1 MYRSSRV
8 QKLSVG
14 CATLAAFLIASA
26 ALAAPCFLCRKPVL
40 DTPIS
45 LAVGTIRTPEFPV
58 KHEAYTISI
67 QVERKLPPTELYC
80 MMGVKPFPWVQDH
93 CAMLHIDTLLEADWT
108 VWDGDHAVA
117 HGSVH
122 GVDFHVTA
130 TKELLSKQIGD
141 FVGEKD
147 KRYLLEVKF
156 TKDGTPLNATNP
168 HLIVMMTKPTDI

>member
-1 MYRSSRV
+1 MNRNPKH
-8 QKLSVG
+8 QKLTDICLV
-14 CATLAAFLIASA
+14 LLAFLTTST

-45 LAVGTIRTPEFPV
+45 LAVGTIRTPEFAV
-58 KHEAYTISI
+58 KHETYTISI
-67 QVERKLPPTELYC
+67 QVERKLSPADLNC
-80 MMGVKPFPWVQDH
+80 MMGVKAYSWSQDH
-93 CAMLHIDTLLEADWT
+93 CAMLHIETLLEAEWT

-122 GVDFHVTA
+122 GVDSSVTG
-130 TKELLSKQIGD
+130 TKELLTKQIGD

-147 KRYLLEVKF
+147 KQYVLEVRF
-156 TKDGTPLNATNP
+156 TKDGTPLNVTSP

>member
-1 MYRSSRV
+1 
-8 QKLSVG
+8 
-14 CATLAAFLIASA
+14 
-26 ALAAPCFLCRKPVL
+26 VL

-45 LAVGTIRTPEFPV
+45 LAVGTIRTPEFAV

-67 QVERKLPPTELYC
+67 QVERKLSPADLNC
-80 MMGVKPFPWVQDH
+80 MMGVKPYSWVQDH
-93 CAMLHIDTLLEADWT
+93 CAMLHIETLLEAEWT

-122 GVDFHVTA
+122 GVDSHVTG
-130 TKELLSKQIGD
+130 TKELLTKQIGD

-156 TKDGTPLNATNP
+156 TKDGTPLNVTNP